1 MGMNITFYKV
11 VENIAQRSGLILE
24 RYRTKDMNWILD
36 NNDLRRV
43 RFTPD
48 EYIDGLQGVVK
59 ITGTEADALIAEN
72 NYQMGYDGLEPN
84 NNNQQEQP
92 QEEQEVEQEE
102 QPQEEQEV
110 EQEEQTETVD
120 EQTEQN
126 DETPEN
132 TETETIEGNDI
143 GNVEDILGGGTQQ
156 DKNNETSEEE
166 TETQQQNQE
175 EE

>member
-72 NYQMGYDGLEPN
+72 NYQMGYEGLEPN
-84 NNNQQEQP
+84 NNNQQEQH
-92 QEEQEVEQEE
+92 QEEQDVEQES
-102 QPQEEQEV
+102 
-110 EQEEQTETVD
+110 QTETVD

-126 DETPEN
+126 DETLEN

-156 DKNNETSEEE
+156 DKNNGTSEEE

>member
-72 NYQMGYDGLEPN
+72 NYQMGYEGLEP

-92 QEEQEVEQEE
+92 QEEQEVEQEA
-102 QPQEEQEV
+102 
-110 EQEEQTETVD
+110 QTETVD

-132 TETETIEGNDI
+132 TETETIEENEV

-156 DKNNETSEEE
+156 DENNETSEEE
-166 TETQQQNQE
+166 TETKQ
-175 EE
+175 

>member
-72 NYQMGYDGLEPN
+72 NYQMGYEGLEP

-92 QEEQEVEQEE
+92 QEEQEVEQEA
-102 QPQEEQEV
+102 
-110 EQEEQTETVD
+110 QTETVD

-132 TETETIEGNDI
+132 TETETIEENEV

-156 DKNNETSEEE
+156 DENNETSEEE
-166 TETQQQNQE
+166 TETKQQNQE

>member
-72 NYQMGYDGLEPN
+72 NYQMAYEGLEPN

-92 QEEQEVEQEE
+92 QKEQDVEQEA
-102 QPQEEQEV
+102 
-110 EQEEQTETVD
+110 QTETVD

-132 TETETIEGNDI
+132 TETETI
-143 GNVEDILGGGTQQ
+143 ILPCTSRQLLHFCILQQ
-156 DKNNETSEEE
+156 ILVY
-166 TETQQQNQE
+166 
-175 EE
+175 

>member
-72 NYQMGYDGLEPN
+72 NYQMGYEGLEP

-92 QEEQEVEQEE
+92 QEEQGVEQEA
-102 QPQEEQEV
+102 
-110 EQEEQTETVD
+110 QTETVD

-132 TETETIEGNDI
+132 TETETIEENEV

>member
-72 NYQMGYDGLEPN
+72 NYQMGYEGLEPN
-84 NNNQQEQP
+84 HNNQQEHP
-92 QEEQEVEQEE
+92 QEEQEVEQEA
-102 QPQEEQEV
+102 
-110 EQEEQTETVD
+110 QTETVD

-126 DETPEN
+126 DKTPEN
-132 TETETIEGNDI
+132 AETETIEENEV
-143 GNVEDILGGGTQQ
+143 GNVEDIFDGGTRQ
-156 DKNNETSEEE
+156 DENNETSEEE

>member
-72 NYQMGYDGLEPN
+72 NYQMGYEGLEPN

-92 QEEQEVEQEE
+92 QEEQEVEQGA
-102 QPQEEQEV
+102 
-110 EQEEQTETVD
+110 QTETVD

-132 TETETIEGNDI
+132 TETETIEENEV
-143 GNVEDILGGGTQQ
+143 GNVENILGGGTQQ
-156 DKNNETSEEE
+156 DENNETSEEE

>member
-72 NYQMGYDGLEPN
+72 NYQMGYEGLEPN

-92 QEEQEVEQEE
+92 QEEQEVEQEA
-102 QPQEEQEV
+102 
-110 EQEEQTETVD
+110 QTETVD

-132 TETETIEGNDI
+132 TETETIDGNDV

>member
-72 NYQMGYDGLEPN
+72 NYQMGYEGLEPN

-92 QEEQEVEQEE
+92 QKEQDVEQEA
-102 QPQEEQEV
+102 
-110 EQEEQTETVD
+110 QTETVD

-132 TETETIEGNDI
+132 TETETIEENEV

-156 DKNNETSEEE
+156 DENNETSEEE

>member
-72 NYQMGYDGLEPN
+72 NYQMGYEGLEPN
-84 NNNQQEQP
+84 NNNQQEQT
-92 QEEQEVEQEE
+92 
-102 QPQEEQEV
+102 QEEQEV

-132 TETETIEGNDI
+132 TDENTETETIEENEV

-156 DKNNETSEEE
+156 EENNETSEEE
-166 TETQQQNQE
+166 TENQQQNQE

>member
-72 NYQMGYDGLEPN
+72 NYQMGYEGLEPN
-84 NNNQQEQP
+84 NNNQQEAQA
-92 QEEQEVEQEE
+92 
-102 QPQEEQEV
+102 
-110 EQEEQTETVD
+110 ETVD
-120 EQTEQN
+120 EQTS
-126 DETPEN
+126 
-132 TETETIEGNDI
+132 
-143 GNVEDILGGGTQQ
+143 
-156 DKNNETSEEE
+156 KEE

>member
-72 NYQMGYDGLEPN
+72 NYQMGYEGLEPN

-92 QEEQEVEQEE
+92 QEEQEVEQEA
-102 QPQEEQEV
+102 QAA
-110 EQEEQTETVD
+110 TAD

-126 DETPEN
+126 DETPE
-132 TETETIEGNDI
+132 TETIEENEV

-156 DKNNETSEEE
+156 DENNKTSEEE

>member
-24 RYRTKDMNWILD
+24 RYRTKDMTWILD

-72 NYQMGYDGLEPN
+72 NYQMGYEGLEPN
-84 NNNQQEQP
+84 NNNQQ
-92 QEEQEVEQEE
+92 E

-132 TETETIEGNDI
+132 TETETIEENEV

-156 DKNNETSEEE
+156 DENNETSEEE

>member
-24 RYRTKDMNWILD
+24 RYRTRDMNWILD

-72 NYQMGYDGLEPN
+72 NYQMGYEGLEPN
-84 NNNQQEQP
+84 NNNQQE
-92 QEEQEVEQEE
+92 EE
-102 QPQEEQEV
+102 
-110 EQEEQTETVD
+110 

-132 TETETIEGNDI
+132 TDENTETETIEENEV
-143 GNVEDILGGGTQQ
+143 GNVEDILGGDGDTQQ
-156 DKNNETSEEE
+156 DENNETSEDE
-166 TETQQQNQE
+166 TETQQQKQE

>member
-92 QEEQEVEQEE
+92 QEEQEVEQEA
-102 QPQEEQEV
+102 
-110 EQEEQTETVD
+110 QTETVD

-132 TETETIEGNDI
+132 TETETIEENEV

-156 DKNNETSEEE
+156 DENNETSEEE
-166 TETQQQNQE
+166 TKTKQQNQE

>member
-72 NYQMGYDGLEPN
+72 NYQMGYEGLEPN

-92 QEEQEVEQEE
+92 QEEQEVEQGA
-102 QPQEEQEV
+102 
-110 EQEEQTETVD
+110 QTETVD

-132 TETETIEGNDI
+132 TETETIEENEV

>member
-72 NYQMGYDGLEPN
+72 NYQMGYEGLEPN
-84 NNNQQEQP
+84 NNNQQEQS
-92 QEEQEVEQEE
+92 QEEQEVEQEA
-102 QPQEEQEV
+102 
-110 EQEEQTETVD
+110 QTETVD

-126 DETPEN
+126 NETPEN
-132 TETETIEGNDI
+132 TETETIEENEV

-156 DKNNETSEEE
+156 DENNETSKEE

>member
-72 NYQMGYDGLEPN
+72 NYQMGYEGLEP

-92 QEEQEVEQEE
+92 QEEQEVEQET
-102 QPQEEQEV
+102 
-110 EQEEQTETVD
+110 QTETVD

-132 TETETIEGNDI
+132 TETETIEESEV
-143 GNVEDILGGGTQQ
+143 GNVEDILGGNGGTQQ
-156 DKNNETSEEE
+156 EENNETSEEE

>member
-72 NYQMGYDGLEPN
+72 NYQMGYEGLEPN

-92 QEEQEVEQEE
+92 QEEQKVEQEA
-102 QPQEEQEV
+102 
-110 EQEEQTETVD
+110 QTETVD

-132 TETETIEGNDI
+132 AETETIEENEV

-156 DKNNETSEEE
+156 DENNETSEEE
-166 TETQQQNQE
+166 TKTKQQNQE

>member
-72 NYQMGYDGLEPN
+72 NYQMGYEGLEPN

-92 QEEQEVEQEE
+92 QEEQEVEQEA
-102 QPQEEQEV
+102 QP
-110 EQEEQTETVD
+110 ETVD
-120 EQTEQN
+120 EQIEQN
-126 DETPEN
+126 NETPEN
-132 TETETIEGNDI
+132 AETETIEGNEV

-156 DKNNETSEEE
+156 DENNETSEEE

>member
-84 NNNQQEQP
+84 SNNQQ
-92 QEEQEVEQEE
+92 E

-126 DETPEN
+126 DEMPEN
-132 TETETIEGNDI
+132 TETETIDGNDI

-156 DKNNETSEEE
+156 DKNNETNEEE
-166 TETQQQNQE
+166 TETKQQNQE

>member
-72 NYQMGYDGLEPN
+72 NYQMGYEGLEPN
-84 NNNQQEQP
+84 DNNQQEQP
-92 QEEQEVEQEE
+92 QEEQEVEQEA
-102 QPQEEQEV
+102 
-110 EQEEQTETVD
+110 QTETVD

-132 TETETIEGNDI
+132 TETETIEENEV

-156 DKNNETSEEE
+156 DENNETSEEE

>member
-102 QPQEEQEV
+102 Q
-110 EQEEQTETVD
+110 TETVD

-132 TETETIEGNDI
+132 TETETIEGNNI

-166 TETQQQNQE
+166 TETKQQNQE

>member
-72 NYQMGYDGLEPN
+72 NYQMGYEGLEPN
-84 NNNQQEQP
+84 NNNQQEQ
-92 QEEQEVEQEE
+92 EA
-102 QPQEEQEV
+102 
-110 EQEEQTETVD
+110 QTETVD

-132 TETETIEGNDI
+132 AETETIEENEV

-156 DKNNETSEEE
+156 DENNETSEEE
-166 TETQQQNQE
+166 TETQQQNHE

>member
-59 ITGTEADALIAEN
+59 ITGTEADSLIAEN
-72 NYQMGYDGLEPN
+72 NYQMGYEGLEPN

-92 QEEQEVEQEE
+92 QEGQEVEQEA
-102 QPQEEQEV
+102 QA
-110 EQEEQTETVD
+110 ETVD
-120 EQTEQN
+120 EQTS
-126 DETPEN
+126 
-132 TETETIEGNDI
+132 
-143 GNVEDILGGGTQQ
+143 
-156 DKNNETSEEE
+156 KEE

>member
-72 NYQMGYDGLEPN
+72 NYQMGYEGLEPN

-92 QEEQEVEQEE
+92 QVEQEA
-102 QPQEEQEV
+102 QA
-110 EQEEQTETVD
+110 ETVD
-120 EQTEQN
+120 EQTEHN

>member
-59 ITGTEADALIAEN
+59 ITGTEADSLIAEN
-72 NYQMGYDGLEPN
+72 NYQMGYEGLEPN
-84 NNNQQEQP
+84 NNNQQ
-92 QEEQEVEQEE
+92 E

-126 DETPEN
+126 DETTENTDEN
-132 TETETIEGNDI
+132 TETETIEENEV
-143 GNVEDILGGGTQQ
+143 GNVEDILGDNGGTQQ
-156 DKNNETSEEE
+156 EENNETSEEE

>member
-72 NYQMGYDGLEPN
+72 NYQMGYEGLEPN

-92 QEEQEVEQEE
+92 QEEQE
-102 QPQEEQEV
+102 
-110 EQEEQTETVD
+110 
-120 EQTEQN
+120 EQN

-132 TETETIEGNDI
+132 TETETIDGNDI

>member
-24 RYRTKDMNWILD
+24 RYRTRDMNWILD

-72 NYQMGYDGLEPN
+72 NYQMGYEGLEPN
-84 NNNQQEQP
+84 NNNQQE
-92 QEEQEVEQEE
+92 E
-102 QPQEEQEV
+102 
-110 EQEEQTETVD
+110 EEQTEIVD

-132 TETETIEGNDI
+132 TDENTETETIEENEV
-143 GNVEDILGGGTQQ
+143 GNVEDILGGDGGTQQ
-156 DKNNETSEEE
+156 DENNETSEDE
-166 TETQQQNQE
+166 TETQQQKQE

>member
-72 NYQMGYDGLEPN
+72 NYQMGYEGLEPN

-92 QEEQEVEQEE
+92 QEEQEVEQES
-102 QPQEEQEV
+102 
-110 EQEEQTETVD
+110 QTETVD

-126 DETPEN
+126 DETPKN
-132 TETETIEGNDI
+132 AETETIEGNEV

-156 DKNNETSEEE
+156 DENNETSEEE

>member
-72 NYQMGYDGLEPN
+72 NYQMGYEGLEPN

-92 QEEQEVEQEE
+92 QA
-102 QPQEEQEV
+102 EQEV

-132 TETETIEGNDI
+132 TDENTETETIEENEVGS
-143 GNVEDILGGGTQQ
+143 VEDILGGGTQQ
-156 DKNNETSEEE
+156 EENNETSEEE

>member
-72 NYQMGYDGLEPN
+72 NYQMGYEGLEPN

-92 QEEQEVEQEE
+92 QEEQEVEQEA
-102 QPQEEQEV
+102 
-110 EQEEQTETVD
+110 QTETVD

-132 TETETIEGNDI
+132 TETETIEENEV

>member
-72 NYQMGYDGLEPN
+72 NYQMGYEGLEP

-92 QEEQEVEQEE
+92 QEEQEVEQEG
-102 QPQEEQEV
+102 
-110 EQEEQTETVD
+110 QTETVD

-132 TETETIEGNDI
+132 TDENAETETIEENEV

-156 DKNNETSEEE
+156 DENNETSEEE
-166 TETQQQNQE
+166 TENQQQNQE

>member
-72 NYQMGYDGLEPN
+72 NYQMGYEGLEPN
-84 NNNQQEQP
+84 NNNQQEQH
-92 QEEQEVEQEE
+92 QEEQDVEQEA
-102 QPQEEQEV
+102 
-110 EQEEQTETVD
+110 QTETVD

-132 TETETIEGNDI
+132 AETETIEENEV

-156 DKNNETSEEE
+156 DENNETSEEE

>member
-72 NYQMGYDGLEPN
+72 NYQMGYEGLEPN

-92 QEEQEVEQEE
+92 QEEQEVEQGA
-102 QPQEEQEV
+102 
-110 EQEEQTETVD
+110 QTETVD

-132 TETETIEGNDI
+132 TETETIEENEV

-156 DKNNETSEEE
+156 DENNETSEEE
-166 TETQQQNQE
+166 TKTKQQNQE

>member
-72 NYQMGYDGLEPN
+72 NYQMGYEGLEPN
-84 NNNQQEQP
+84 NNNQQEQH
-92 QEEQEVEQEE
+92 QEEQDVEQES
-102 QPQEEQEV
+102 
-110 EQEEQTETVD
+110 QTETVD

-132 TETETIEGNDI
+132 AETETIEENEV

-156 DKNNETSEEE
+156 DENNETSEEE

>member
-72 NYQMGYDGLEPN
+72 NYQMGYEGLEP

-92 QEEQEVEQEE
+92 QEEQEVEQEA
-102 QPQEEQEV
+102 
-110 EQEEQTETVD
+110 QTETVD

-132 TETETIEGNDI
+132 TETETIEENDV

-156 DKNNETSEEE
+156 EENNETSEEE

>member
-11 VENIAQRSGLILE
+11 VENIAKRSGLILE

-59 ITGTEADALIAEN
+59 ITGTEADVLIAEN

-84 NNNQQEQP
+84 NNQQEQP
-92 QEEQEVEQEE
+92 QEEQKVEQEA
-102 QPQEEQEV
+102 
-110 EQEEQTETVD
+110 QTETVD

-126 DETPEN
+126 NETSEN
-132 TETETIEGNDI
+132 AETETIEENEV

-166 TETQQQNQE
+166 TETKQQNQE